1 MTSPLYSLPL
11 WCILQADGDKAIST
25 NRGAVPV
32 QFCST
37 KASPPLIQRCL
48 QRALRV
54 TKPRHVVATV
64 AEAHRNWWSD
74 PLWCVAPHRRVVDAS
89 TGRQTVTLA
98 VALAVVERAARDAVV
113 VVQPADTFC
122 TSDSGFVAGVRRA
135 VRALDAL
142 PDHVVTL
149 TVEAYTS
156 EPGQDYVLPGTED
169 GLPGKSAVQFVK
181 RPHPLIADRLV
192 ENGACLSTGV
202 YVSRLSTLVGIL
214 SGLWPD
220 LMAAA
225 QALASA
231 TDAEVVTPAR
241 MTGTRFSRPWRH
253 TWVQRPLSRLRAV
266 AVDDFGW
273 SSVGTIASEL
283 TPSVSKDENSVPAR
297 ACVDQKL

>member
-1 MTSPLYSLPL
+1 
-11 WCILQADGDKAIST
+11 
-25 NRGAVPV
+25 
-32 QFCST
+32 
-37 KASPPLIQRCL
+37 
-48 QRALRV
+48 
-54 TKPRHVVATV
+54 
-64 AEAHRNWWSD
+64 
-74 PLWCVAPHRRVVDAS
+74 
-89 TGRQTVTLA
+89 
-98 VALAVVERAARDAVV
+98 
-113 VVQPADTFC
+113 
-122 TSDSGFVAGVRRA
+122 
-135 VRALDAL
+135 LDAL

-202 YVSRLSTLVGIL
+202 YVSRLSTLVGIF

-225 QALASA
+225 HALASA

-266 AVDDFGW
+266 SVDDFGW

-283 TPSVSKDENSVPAR
+283 TPSVPKDENSLPAR
-297 ACVDQKL
+297 ACVDRKL